1 MPKWG
6 IHREV
11 AQILNIKLPEYLMR
25 EIDSEIDGFK
35 KRFTHDFWRSDV
47 ETFNMYLNEVRMRYG
62 EEAVKYALLHVFL
75 DLATDFIVR
84 EESKDE
90 GDPTIRGLKNFV
102 KIVKEV
108 AKRYPLPPSMN
119 IEINSCDEYI
129 NEALERVSLMLSD
142 KHIKHIWEEL
152 SNEIK
157 RSCRFLNSLLYELDE
172 VKKRIT
178 NAMWF
183 SLLSKCVSKT
193 VKLYGKIYNL
203 SFYEKDILRKLL
215 FKLWSKKTRRTSS
228 VEMLLKNIKQ
238 ELSRGL
244 QKENVE
250 KLLRIL
256 KEILI
261 KYPEPLLYC
270 RQIVDL
276 F

>member
-1 MPKWG
+1 MC
-6 IHREV
+6 
-11 AQILNIKLPEYLMR
+11 
-25 EIDSEIDGFK
+25 FK
-35 KRFTHDFWRSDV
+35 
-47 ETFNMYLNEVRMRYG
+47 N
-62 EEAVKYALLHVFL
+62 
-75 DLATDFIVR
+75 
-84 EESKDE
+84 
-90 GDPTIRGLKNFV
+90 
-102 KIVKEV
+102 
-108 AKRYPLPPSMN
+108 
-119 IEINSCDEYI
+119 
-129 NEALERVSLMLSD
+129 
-142 KHIKHIWEEL
+142 
-152 SNEIK
+152 
-157 RSCRFLNSLLYELDE
+157 
-172 VKKRIT
+172 
-178 NAMWF
+178 
-183 SLLSKCVSKT
+183 